1 MVAFKTPR
9 RAAAIQA
16 LRRPAATDSLRR
28 RLGPVLLAL
37 VLGVGGSG
45 LLSGAAQAREWS
57 GAEPD
62 APAEASGAPTARE
75 GLRLQR
81 AQAWIRLNG
90 PQRSRLFASLRT
102 LEAREARA
110 RLDLLSD
117 AERCLERAQG
127 VDAVEACQDR
137 EHGRRR
143 ALRQAHHAELAAL
156 MKSYGLPQPPARPPG
171 MGWRHGRSGAG
182 HDGWQ
187 GGRQAPL
194 PW

>member
-9 RAAAIQA
+9 RAAAMQA
-16 LRRPAATDSLRR
+16 LCRPAATGSLQR

-37 VLGVGGSG
+37 ALGIGGST
-45 LLSGAAQAREWS
+45 LLPGAQAREWS
-57 GAEPD
+57 GAEAD
-62 APAEASGAPTARE
+62 AAAEPSGPPPARE
-75 GLRLQR
+75 GLRMQR
-81 AQAWIRLNG
+81 AQAWIRLSG
-90 PQRSRLFASLRT
+90 PQRSRLFSSLRT

-110 RLDLLSD
+110 RFDLLSD
-117 AERCLERAQG
+117 AERCLERARG
-127 VDAVEACQDR
+127 IDAVEACQDR

-143 ALRQAHHAELAAL
+143 ALRQAHHAELAAV
-156 MKSYGLPQPPARPPG
+156 MKSFGLPLPPARPPG
-171 MGWRHGRSGAG
+171 MGWRHSRSGAG